1 MKGSTPFDPAMPRLF
16 IRVSMLFC
24 TLLLFWSSPVLGNER
39 SSKDE
44 LIESIHQRV
53 RDLNSRMRE
62 MGASNLPPVEA
73 RYAPE
78 SLNEKYFFEEPK
90 LKSSKF
96 SEDRKKSIPSTQ
108 NKSFEPNTGFYF
120 LPFGGIAL
128 ADEIEWTVLGEIASI
143 EAKEGYSLGASFGY
157 RWKYFY
163 LEERISHIKTNFKL
177 SEKTGISDPINGEA
191 SNLTFHQS
199 IGLNFNFNS
208 WFGLQIGG
216 GAGICQK
223 DILITSVNG
232 LSIIN
237 DKEDD
242 WVFSYDG
249 TVGIFFQPG
258 GYFRCGINYRWLRSE
273 GLERFSAT
281 DMHLIELALGLQF

>member
-24 TLLLFWSSPVLGNER
+24 TLLLFWSSPGLGNER

-96 SEDRKKSIPSTQ
+96 SEDRKKSIPSPQ
-108 NKSFEPNTGFYF
+108 NKSIEPNTGFYF
-120 LPFGGIAL
+120 LPFGGLAL
-128 ADEIEWTVLGEIASI
+128 VEDFDWPVSAGIASV
-143 EAKEGYSLGASFGY
+143 ESKEGHSLGASFGY

-163 LEERISHIKTNFKL
+163 LEERISHAEVQLERFHNAGTP
-177 SEKTGISDPINGEA
+177 ISVSGEI
-191 SNLTFHQS
+191 SNLSFQQA
-199 IGLNFNFNS
+199 IGLNFNFNEWS
-208 WFGLQIGG
+208 GLQIGVG
-216 GAGICQK
+216 GGMTKSELSYSAGAMSHEEK
-223 DILITSVNG
+223 
-232 LSIIN
+232 
-237 DKEDD
+237 D